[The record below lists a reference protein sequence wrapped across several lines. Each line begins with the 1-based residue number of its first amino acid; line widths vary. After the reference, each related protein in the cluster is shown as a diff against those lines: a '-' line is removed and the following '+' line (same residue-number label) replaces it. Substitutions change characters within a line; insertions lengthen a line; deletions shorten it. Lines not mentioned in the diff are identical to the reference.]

1 MAADL
6 FSANVPPGRLSL
18 SISMLSCFI
27 FRCRWEFASTL
38 FDKKYLHVDIFQQ
51 RRKGRWNSMTP
62 LKRLLWLYI
71 FITDIIFPVV
81 SCGPFQLAYSLLY
94 PSCMILTRYAKRN
107 FSAFPTIFKRHRQ
120 QFLQERAY
128 LNSIFSSSSIIFA
141 KKNCA

>member
-38 FDKKYLHVDIFQQ
+38 FDKKVPACRHFSTKEKGALKLNDSVDTATVAVYFHNRHNISSCLMWPISARILFIIPELYDINPLCEKEFFCFCHHFQTTPTAIFT
-51 RRKGRWNSMTP
+51 RK
-62 LKRLLWLYI
+62 
-71 FITDIIFPVV
+71 
-81 SCGPFQLAYSLLY
+81 SLFEFHL
-94 PSCMILTRYAKRN
+94 
-107 FSAFPTIFKRHRQ
+107 
-120 QFLQERAY
+120 
-128 LNSIFSSSSIIFA
+128 SSSSIIFA